1 MKHPLLE
8 NRTRFFVWWLAWL
21 ILAAGQS
28 LVIHFGYGIPADYG
42 ICRRSDF
49 NDFFG
54 ILGLAVWFPL
64 RFLLKE
70 DNQSIQQL

>member
-28 LVIHFGYGIPADYG
+28 LVIHFGYGIPADTAFADG
-42 ICRRSDF
+42 VISMI
-49 NDFFG
+49 FFRHPG
-54 ILGLAVWFPL
+54 TGCMVSFKVPP
-64 RFLLKE
+64 E
-70 DNQSIQQL
+70 GG